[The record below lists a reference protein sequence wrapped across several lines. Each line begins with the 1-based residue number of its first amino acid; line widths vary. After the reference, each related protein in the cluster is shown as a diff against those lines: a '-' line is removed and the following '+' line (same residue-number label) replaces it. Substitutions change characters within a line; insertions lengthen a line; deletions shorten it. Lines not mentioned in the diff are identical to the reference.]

1 MNDYKN
7 LFKQIEGLNVK
18 INKLDSVINSSQHH
32 TTKKTPINI
41 ANHNSEIRSFRIH
54 HPIESHNGISKK
66 YVGLIFDSNLN
77 NFDSDELTDEK
88 TLSSFIKLTGS
99 NIIINYFIQLDLNF
113 TFLESTVCSI
123 ALGIKTKTDSK
134 IKIIKGTKHQFDLSS
149 SNIINS
155 KLTIS
160 NTILYSSEIDDDL
173 CMITDLCTNCIVNNK
188 KSIIKLLNV

>member
-18 INKLDSVINSSQHH
+18 INELDYVINSSSSQRH
-32 TTKKTPINI
+32 TPKKTPIKI
-41 ANHNSEIRSFRIH
+41 LNHNSEIKSYRIH
-54 HPIESHNGISKK
+54 HPIENYNVISKK

-77 NFDSDELTDEK
+77 NFESDEK

-113 TFLESTVCSI
+113 TFLESTICSI

-173 CMITDLCTNCIVNNK
+173 CMITDLCVNCNVNNK
-188 KSIIKLLNV
+188 KSIIKLLNL